1 MVLRCSMN
9 NHYRILIQGKNLSY
23 FLSLLISKHIS
34 IYCREETSIGLIL
47 EINAADYQKIMDI
60 KTSYR
65 ITILNRYGFLKL
77 QYLFSKYFIF
87 LLGLIFFFAVLFA
100 LSHLTFE
107 VDVIH
112 SNHEIREIIYQD
124 LKELGIEKFHFKV
137 NYERKEEIVEKILEK
152 ETERIEWLEIEEI
165 GTKYLVHVEERKK
178 NKEEE
183 ECSPRSIVAKKDA
196 MILDIQAEEGEVVK
210 KRLDYVKK
218 GDVVISGLIYNKE
231 EIVSKRCARGKVFGE
246 VWYQVNLS
254 IPKHYYEEKV
264 TGGKKSQ
271 LEIQFLDS
279 TYHLFSHYKTYKK
292 KSISIFNSRILPI
305 QFLFSTYLETDVIN
319 KNYTL
324 QSIDSVA
331 MKLASKK
338 LSHKLAKDDEII
350 SKKILK
356 KYEKDSKIEVEVFFR
371 VKEDITDV
379 VSISDIDITKENQQ
393 EEE

>member
-9 NHYRILIQGKNLSY
+9 NHYRILIQGKNPSY

-87 LLGLIFFFAVLFA
+87 LLGLIFFFAALFA

-218 GDVVISGLIYNKE
+218 GEVVISGLIYNKE

-264 TGGKKSQ
+264 TGRKKSQ
-271 LEIQFLDS
+271 LE
-279 TYHLFSHYKTYKK
+279 
-292 KSISIFNSRILPI
+292 I